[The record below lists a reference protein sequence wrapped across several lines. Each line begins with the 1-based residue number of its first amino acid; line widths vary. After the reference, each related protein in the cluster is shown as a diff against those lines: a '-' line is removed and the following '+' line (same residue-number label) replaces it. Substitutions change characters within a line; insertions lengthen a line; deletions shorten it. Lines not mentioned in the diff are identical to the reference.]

1 MHFNLS
7 TVLLQF
13 DFLKAALIGEGAYCR
28 AALILN
34 LVSMTRRLLDG
45 FTYLRP
51 RSLEEIQ

>member
-28 AALILN
+28 VALILN

-51 RSLEEIQ
+51 RLLEEIR